1 MSWPAEL
8 LTLSPQ
14 TILCAWL
21 NFVGSVLRA
30 LPCMPLRVQDPFAFL
45 MGGQSLC
52 ALAQTLVIF
61 SPAKLAA
68 LWFPE
73 HQRATANMIG
83 TMGELRARLPSPLAR
98 ALLTPLHPQLLQG
111 RVRLC
116 GQSVHALSVHA
127 ANPLGVLVANV
138 LSPALAKEEGG
149 IPTMVRELMGHSPHA
164 RASLHVMWASLCLHV
179 VCAHARTR
187 LCCMCASLCCMHV
200 QSVWCVCMP
209 DGF

>member
-1 MSWPAEL
+1 MSWKGMGWPTEL
-8 LTLSPQ
+8 PTWSLQ

-30 LPCMPLRVQDPFAFL
+30 IPCMPVSVQDPFAFL

-83 TMGELRARLPSPLAR
+83 TMGESRHPSPPAPAGPSPSALPAPAGQGLCLQPICPVLCPCSKPPGRPGGQR
-98 ALLTPLHPQLLQG
+98 AVSCPG
-111 RVRLC
+111 
-116 GQSVHALSVHA
+116 
-127 ANPLGVLVANV
+127 
-138 LSPALAKEEGG
+138 EEGG
-149 IPTMVRELMGHSPHA
+149 QHPHNGEGGSRGAAPTCVR
-164 RASLHVMWASLCLHV
+164 
-179 VCAHARTR
+179 VC
-187 LCCMCASLCCMHV
+187 V
-200 QSVWCVCMP
+200 
-209 DGF
+209 